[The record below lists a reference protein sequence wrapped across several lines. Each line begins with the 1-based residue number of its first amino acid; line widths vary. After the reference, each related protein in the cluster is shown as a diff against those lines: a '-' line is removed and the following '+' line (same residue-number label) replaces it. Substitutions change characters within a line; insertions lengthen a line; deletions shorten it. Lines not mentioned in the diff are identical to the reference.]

1 MRSPLG
7 SVLRAAGVIAS
18 AWTIAGAPAP
28 ATAQDQVKP
37 DAPYPVIARQ
47 AARQVAP
54 LWKLPL
60 GAARVDL
67 MRPAGRG
74 RLLVGLRKDD
84 AQVPNT
90 EFLLVRLED
99 GAVLWRVRRDAEGT
113 SQPLLV
119 LDDGIVISTVGEK
132 KYALSVVESE
142 TGKERWKRSF
152 KGEDVE
158 ARPAPAADRLL
169 LERRRKD
176 KVDVMA
182 LGLSDG
188 RDAWSAAFKVAPDDT
203 THSVLTWSDG
213 ALLFYE
219 GVARVRLED
228 GAVVWARPDLTLA
241 PDDPPPQTDETTL
254 YVGRGAAVLALDLE
268 TGATRWTY
276 AADGYTA
283 ITNIYPDSETVYL
296 RGIADAAGRQRLPG
310 TGAFV
315 LSALDR
321 AAGTA
326 RWHRRTVLPT
336 VSNLVRVGR
345 RLFAATSDHVLAF
358 NAVTGEPLL
367 DVAVAPNARLYP
379 VRLRAYPDRV
389 VFIGEYLIVALDTAT
404 GAVRNRVGV
413 TPLSQKASLV
423 GLDAAI
429 PRLQTEIA
437 DLSTGLRGGGGTG
450 GYGSST
456 WATQESNR
464 YQNLSNQYRSEAAS
478 RSSLGDGMGASL
490 SDMKGRMNAAWSRQM
505 ATVAFFKSVLELVV
519 SFQQA
524 RLKAQIAKVE
534 GLLEHQL
541 LFRES
546 ILSGYALA
554 ESGDYVVRPDLS
566 FQEDAAFTSVVVL
579 HMPTG
584 RRRSAIV
591 SANYDTHGLWNL
603 YDPDRAVLYHEG
615 IGLDTTAYAWSA
627 KHSTWPAGKVRTIET
642 YLLAT
647 PVKLP

>member
-1 MRSPLG
+1 MRCAL
-7 SVLRAAGVIAS
+7 VRVAGVLS
-18 AWTIAGAPAP
+18 AWGILGVPA
-28 ATAQDQVKP
+28 AAQDQVKP

-47 AARQVAP
+47 AARQAPP
-54 LWKLPL
+54 LWKVPL

-67 MRPAGRG
+67 MRPAGMG

-84 AQVPNT
+84 AQLPNT
-90 EFLLVRLED
+90 EYLLVRLDD
-99 GAVLWRVRRDAEGT
+99 GTVLWRVRRDAEGT

-119 LDDGIVISTVGEK
+119 LDDGIVLSTVGEK
-132 KYALSVVESE
+132 KYTLSVVESE
-142 TGKERWKRSF
+142 TGEERWKRSF
-152 KGEDVE
+152 KDEDVQ

-176 KVDVMA
+176 KVTVTA
-182 LGLSDG
+182 VSLSEG
-188 RDAWSAAFKVAPDDT
+188 RDAWRAEFRVAVADT
-203 THSVLTWSDG
+203 TPSPLTWADG

-228 GAVVWARPDLTLA
+228 GAVAWARPDLPLTSA
-241 PDDPPPQTDETTL
+241 DPPPQMDETTL
-254 YVGRGAAVLALDLE
+254 YVGRGAAVVALDLE
-268 TGATRWTY
+268 TGATRWTFAAQGY
-276 AADGYTA
+276 AA
-283 ITNIYPDSETVYL
+283 ITNIYPDTETVYL
-296 RGIADAAGRQRLPG
+296 RGIADAVGRQRLPG

-315 LSALDR
+315 LTALDR
-321 AAGTA
+321 GDGAP

-336 VSNLVRVGR
+336 VSNLARVGG

-358 NAVTGEPLL
+358 DAATGEQRL

-379 VRLRAYPDRV
+379 VRLRAYADRV
-389 VFIGEYLIVALDTAT
+389 VFVGEYVIVALDTAT
-404 GAVRNRVGV
+404 GAIRNRVGV
-413 TPLSQKASLV
+413 TPLSQKASLA

-429 PRLQTEIA
+429 PRLQSEIA
-437 DLSTGLRGGGGTG
+437 DLSTGVRRVGGGIGSASWAG
-450 GYGSST
+450 GESS
-456 WATQESNR
+456 R
-464 YQNLSNQYRSEAAS
+464 YQNLANQYRSEAAS
-478 RSSLGDGMGASL
+478 RQSLGDGMGASL

-505 ATVAFFKSVLELVV
+505 ATVAFFKSVLELVQ

-554 ESGDYVVRPDLS
+554 GSGDYVVRPDLG
-566 FQEDAAFTSVVVL
+566 FQEGAGFATVVVL
-579 HMPTG
+579 HLPTG
-584 RRRSAIV
+584 RRRSAVV

-603 YDPDRAVLYHEG
+603 YDPDRGVLYHEG
-615 IGLDTTAYAWSA
+615 IGLDTAAYTWSA
-627 KHSTWPAGKVRTIET
+627 RHSTWPAGKVRTIET

-647 PVKLP
+647 PVQLP